1 MPMGQAPFSMIAPT
15 LSYSFQLV
23 GNGIPGVNGVSF
35 AQDFQWYCFALQ
47 GLQLPCSVLY
57 L

>member
-15 LSYSFQLV
+15 LSYSLQLV

-35 AQDFQWYCFALQ
+35 PQDFQWYCFALQ
-47 GLQLPCSVLY
+47 GLQLPCSGLY